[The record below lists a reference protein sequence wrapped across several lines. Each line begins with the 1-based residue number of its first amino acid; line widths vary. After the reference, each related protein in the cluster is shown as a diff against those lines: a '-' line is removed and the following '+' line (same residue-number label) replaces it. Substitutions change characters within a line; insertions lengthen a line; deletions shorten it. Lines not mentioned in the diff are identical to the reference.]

1 MTSLTFDIYLRST
14 PERVRA
20 VLADPGKVPS
30 ERFGMSSHNDWDAR
44 HQFPS
49 RTAEDETD
57 SESAPGPRL
66 TCEWLQTDHLT
77 ANGGHPSVVCF
88 ELTAMGEV
96 TRLSLVHSHLTPGG
110 SYLKV
115 VAPGWPMWRHHG
127 VRPFRRLL
135 RATPR
140 WARSPGSA
148 WCTATSHRAAR
159 ISR

>member
-66 TCEWLQTDHLT
+66 TCEWLQTDIF
-77 ANGGHPSVVCF
+77 NVGRRG
-88 ELTAMGEV
+88 
-96 TRLSLVHSHLTPGG
+96 GG
-110 SYLKV
+110 SVPAHARPSSMKV
-115 VAPGWPMWRHHG
+115 RV
-127 VRPFRRLL
+127 
-135 RATPR
+135 
-140 WARSPGSA
+140 SS
-148 WCTATSHRAAR
+148 
-159 ISR
+159 SR